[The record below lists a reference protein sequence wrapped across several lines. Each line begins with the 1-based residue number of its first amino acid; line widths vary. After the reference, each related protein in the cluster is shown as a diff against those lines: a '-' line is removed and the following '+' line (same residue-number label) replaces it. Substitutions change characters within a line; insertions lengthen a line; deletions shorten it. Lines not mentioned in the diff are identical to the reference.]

1 MNYVFELKNKTFY
14 YKTLRLMAPIVLQQL
29 ITSGINFLDNLMIG
43 GFGESA
49 ISAAAFSNQFYS
61 LFQFICMGLG
71 SGAVVLSSQF
81 WGRKETEPMRGV
93 AAIAMRLALISCL
106 LFTVISVAVPHW
118 ILRLFTPEQSVISAG
133 IPYLRLIGTTFLLS
147 GLSSTAT
154 YLLRSV
160 GNVRIPMI
168 GSAGAFF
175 LNLFFNWVFIF
186 GKLGAPRLE
195 LVGAA
200 VGTVIARAFEFLF
213 IFGYFVLK
221 DDRFGFRIRHL
232 FSQANSLWRPYF
244 KYGLPVLISDALLG
258 ISLLL
263 TSMIIGH
270 AGEQAAA
277 ASAVIMS
284 LVNMVDIL
292 NTGMSGASAVVIGN
306 TIGTG
311 DIPRAKREG
320 NTYLLISFLFGLVM
334 ILPLYLIGIPY
345 LSAYEIAD
353 TTLTLAKGMLLYNC
367 LTLPFQTIAYITSKG
382 LLRGGGDTR
391 FLLIADSA
399 WVWLFSIPLGAL
411 ASIVWH
417 INPIW
422 IHVIIRVQFPLKGL
436 VCLARYC
443 SGKWLKVISAKK

>member
-1 MNYVFELKNKTFY
+1 MFELRNKTFY

-81 WGRKETEPMRGV
+81 WGRRETEPMRSV
-93 AAIAMRLALISCL
+93 AAIAMRLALISCVV
-106 LFTVISVAVPHW
+106 FTAVSVAAPHW

-200 VGTVIARAFEFLF
+200 VGTLIARAFEFVF

-232 FSQANSLWRPYF
+232 FASVNGLWRPYF

-258 ISLLL
+258 VSLLL
-263 TSMIIGH
+263 TSIIIGH

-284 LVNMVDIL
+284 LVNMIDIL

-311 DIPRAKREG
+311 NIPRAKREG

-345 LSAYEIAD
+345 LNAYEIAD
-353 TTLTLAKGMLLYNC
+353 TTLVMAKGMLLYNC
-367 LTLPFQTIAYITSKG
+367 LTFPLQTISYITSKG

-411 ASIVWH
+411 AAMVWH

-436 VCLARYC
+436 VCFARYC
-443 SGKWLKVISAKK
+443 SGKWLKVISTKK